1 MEEESTSMLLN
12 NTFSALNSQQARQL
26 RVNPIGSKWDYK
38 TECNS
43 DRSTQ
48 YKAWLVIEGYEQMDF
63 GETFALVRKL
73 TTFRYLIS
81 LFERYRWNMDHL
93 AVVTA
98 FQNP

>member
-12 NTFSALNSQQARQL
+12 NTFSGLNSQQARQL
-26 RVNPIGSKWDYK
+26 QVNPIGSKWDYK
-38 TECNS
+38 TENNS

-48 YKAWLVIEGYEQMDF
+48 YKAWLVIEGYKQMDF

-81 LFERYRWNMDHL
+81 LIERYRWNMYHL
-93 AVVTA
+93 DLVTA